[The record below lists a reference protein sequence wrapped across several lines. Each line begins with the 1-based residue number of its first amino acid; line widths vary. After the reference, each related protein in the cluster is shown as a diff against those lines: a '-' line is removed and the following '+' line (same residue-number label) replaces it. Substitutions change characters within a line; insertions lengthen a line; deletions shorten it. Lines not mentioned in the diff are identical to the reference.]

1 MQVPHRIKYY
11 KMKSLKTLLYL
22 SVLITGLSA
31 CYYDVEE
38 ELYPSNSSSCDTSK
52 LSFATNIYPIINSR
66 CNTSG
71 CHNNASSS
79 AGLSFEGYANVKAAI
94 DLPKFLGSIKHESS
108 FSPMPKSSTKLSSC
122 DILKIEQWKKNGSPN
137 N

>member
-1 MQVPHRIKYY
+1 
-11 KMKSLKTLLYL
+11 MKRLNRLIFFILLT
-22 SVLITGLSA
+22 SGLSA

-38 ELYPSNSSSCDTSK
+38 ELYPTTNNSCDTSK
-52 LSFATNIYPIINSR
+52 LSFATHIYPIINSR
-66 CNTSG
+66 CNSSG
-71 CHNNASSS
+71 CHNTAASSG
-79 AGLSFEGYANVKAAI
+79 GLSFEGYANIKSAI

-108 FSPMPKSSTKLSSC
+108 YSPMPKSSTKLSSC